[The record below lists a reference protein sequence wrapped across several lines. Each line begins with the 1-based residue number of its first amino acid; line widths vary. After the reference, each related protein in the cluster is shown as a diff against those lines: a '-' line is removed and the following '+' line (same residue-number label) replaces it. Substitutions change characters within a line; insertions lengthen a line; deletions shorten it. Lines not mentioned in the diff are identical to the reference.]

1 MGDRLTEEQKSRQ
14 TSPTP
19 YGDTFDEFLPHYLA
33 MGMTYD
39 EFWDGEYGTKHACR
53 KAYQIRIENEQ
64 RLADRNN
71 WYMGQ
76 YILSVLQA
84 IPLLVAGLNVKN
96 TSNLP
101 KYPEKPFFDQFEER
115 KKEETR
121 KQKEEDQ
128 MKLAMAMFQAGIA
141 KFNKRFQKEEKPKA
155 VESGQ

>member
-1 MGDRLTEEQKSRQ
+1 
-14 TSPTP
+14 
-19 YGDTFDEFLPHYLA
+19 

>member
-1 MGDRLTEEQKSRQ
+1 MGDRLTEEQQSRQ

-76 YILSVLQA
+76 YMLSVFQA
-84 IPLLVAGLNVKN
+84 MPLLVAGLNVKN
-96 TSNLP
+96 MSNLP

-141 KFNKRFQKEEKPKA
+141 KFNKRFQQEEKPKA